1 MSNFSIF
8 EALHKKLLDSGGK
21 ISNYAF
27 DGSNAEYTYRSSLGT
42 TEIKIAEFQNSDI
55 EKVKH
60 YTELVDRFL
69 DFQKNY
75 ERDFL
80 INNARLDAELQ
91 KNKDLN
97 HFTLGGNR
105 LTGDLHLKE
114 QS

>member
-8 EALHKKLLDSGGK
+8 EALHKKLLDDGCK
-21 ISNYAF
+21 ILSYVF
-27 DGSNAEYTYRSSLGT
+27 DGSNAEYTYRSFLGT
-42 TEIKIAEFQNSDI
+42 TEIKISEFQDSDI

-60 YTELVDRFL
+60 YTELVDSFL
-69 DFQKNY
+69 DFQKNH

-80 INNARLDAELQ
+80 INNVRLDAELQ
-91 KNKDLN
+91 KNKDLS